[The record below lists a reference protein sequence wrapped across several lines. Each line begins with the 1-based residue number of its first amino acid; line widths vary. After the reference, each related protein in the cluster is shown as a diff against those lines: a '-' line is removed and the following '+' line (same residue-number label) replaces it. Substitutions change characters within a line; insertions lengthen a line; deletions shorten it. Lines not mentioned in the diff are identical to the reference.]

1 MARLRFQVWLDI
13 REMQAEDLAR
23 IVGVSNQAVHRWL
36 KHGIPR
42 ARVANVANAL
52 SIEPSELYRFVDTDI
67 ASELV
72 DYSQESNNQKRRFL
86 RRTKVDTTAAN
97 SSGGAY
103 VDEAR
108 APLPSSADS
117 HGNNSRND
125 ASSVVFA
132 DRRKLVDRRRHQS
145 RSTSTPSRRATLDR
159 RDTRYRNAQSEL
171 WWLKVDYLDGQFEE
185 GVMPGSYETT
195 EHNNFEE
202 ITLDDVTLDL
212 ETQLTGTDSD

>member
-42 ARVANVANAL
+42 ARVANVAHAL
-52 SIEPSELYRFVDTDI
+52 SIEPSELYRFVDTNI

-72 DYSQESNNQKRRFL
+72 DYSQESSTQKRGFL

-97 SSGGAY
+97 GGGSY
-103 VDEAR
+103 LDE
-108 APLPSSADS
+108 LPESQRSNADS
-117 HGNNSRND
+117 RGSKAHSD
-125 ASSVVFA
+125 SSSTVFA
-132 DRRKLVDRRRHQS
+132 DRRKLVDRRRQQS
-145 RSTSTPSRRATLDR
+145 RSTGTPSRRATLDR
-159 RDTRYRNAQSEL
+159 RDTRYRNSHSDL
-171 WWLKVDYLDGQFEE
+171 WWLKVDYLDGQFDE
-185 GVMPGSYETT
+185 GATLASYETN
-195 EHNNFEE
+195 ERNDFEE
-202 ITLDDVTLDL
+202 ITLDDVALDL